1 MPNNTIRI
9 AGIVNNSIVDGSG
22 LRYVIFV
29 QGCKHNC
36 PGCHNPQTHDP
47 DGGYDYSIDD
57 VKEYLAN
64 DHLLSGITLSGGE
77 PFLQTEKCAE
87 IARYAKELGLN
98 VWVYSGFTYE
108 NLLKDVNKIALLQYC
123 DALVDGR
130 FVLEEKDESLI
141 FKGSRNQ
148 RIIDVQKSLES
159 GSVVLWNI

>member
-1 MPNNTIRI
+1 MPNDIIRI

-22 LRYVIFV
+22 LRYVVFV

-47 DGGYDYSIDD
+47 NGGYDYSIGDI
-57 VKEYLAN
+57 KKYLAS
-64 DHLLSGITLSGGE
+64 DHLLSGVTLSGGE
-77 PFLQTEKCAE
+77 PFLQAEKCAE
-87 IARYAKELGLN
+87 IARYAKEIGLN

-108 NLLKDVNKIALLQYC
+108 NILKDADKIALLQYC
-123 DALVDGR
+123 DVLVDGR
-130 FVLEEKDESLI
+130 FVLEEKDESLV

-159 GSVVLWNI
+159 GTVVLWNI

>member
-47 DGGYDYSIDD
+47 DGGYDYPIDD
-57 VKEYLAN
+57 IKEYLTS

-77 PFLQTEKCAE
+77 PFLQAEKCVE
-87 IARYAKELGLN
+87 IARYAKEIGLN

-108 NLLKDVNKIALLQYC
+108 NILKDANKIALLQYC
-123 DALVDGR
+123 DVLVDGR
-130 FVLEEKDESLI
+130 FVLEEKDESLV

-159 GSVVLWNI
+159 GTVVLWDI